1 MTRQVKW
8 GLLPQQVECLVLTLL
23 LSLDWQPQLPMR
35 RVWNPHFAVAAMFS
49 IIVMYDASGVRYQA
63 GQHAT
68 ILNQLRKDFQ
78 TLLHDLK
85 MATDGRTR
93 KNGGIKNI
101 IRP

>member
-63 GQHAT
+63 GQHAP
-68 ILNQLRKDFQ
+68 F
-78 TLLHDLK
+78 
-85 MATDGRTR
+85 
-93 KNGGIKNI
+93 
-101 IRP
+101 